1 MQIKKF
7 KLGFLGG
14 GVNSTIGN
22 MHNLA
27 SKLDARWS
35 LVSGFFSRSRS
46 VNRQSA
52 KIYGVDEKRTYN
64 SLKKFIDSEKN
75 KIDAVAVLVPTPN
88 RYKYILELLKHKI
101 PIISEKP
108 LVDNLKDCLNLQK
121 SFSKYNFLRVTY
133 NYAGYPLVKELK
145 EMINKNYFG
154 KIKQIH
160 FEMPQ
165 DAFTMHTS
173 KKINPKKWRL
183 KDSYIP
189 NISHDLGSHLMSLS
203 SYLLGEYPNS
213 VMCSYF
219 QSSKFKSLVD
229 NGYFWINF
237 KSGIKGTFWI
247 SKSTPGIR
255 NGLRLRLYGEKKGA
269 EWLQT
274 RSEEMKIYHETGS
287 AETIDNLTFQLE
299 SHKKKYNRY
308 KVGHPAGFLE
318 AFANMYNEYADQL
331 QLFHQKK
338 TMKPDSGIFDL
349 RNSIF
354 ISKFFDASTKSNKEK
369 KWIKI
374 RR

>member
-14 GVNSTIGN
+14 GANSTIGN

-52 KIYGVDEKRTYN
+52 KIYGVDEKRIYT

-145 EMINKNYFG
+145 KMINKNYFG

-237 KSGIKGTFWI
+237 KSGIRGTFWI

-274 RSEEMKIYHETGS
+274 RPEEMKIYHETGS

-338 TMKPDSGIFDL
+338 TMKPDSGIFDI
-349 RNSIF
+349 RNSIY

-374 RR
+374 R